1 MELFVAIGL
10 EKPSAERLVGFVES
24 ALPEHPAEHPDDLHI
39 TLHYIGEADCV
50 NEIAERL
57 SEVCY
62 PSFCI
67 NYAQINSFFRP
78 NEETNVI
85 WQDVDDQGHHLT
97 KLRAAISEALSDIP
111 FQRPDSFIPHITL
124 SYTAQPFDAAELTR
138 MAAPLAGEVW
148 EVREFQLWQVLPGTR
163 KPSFRKIASYR
174 LSAKRARSSVRLLC
188 VNDFHGALQ
197 ETDTDLGA
205 ARFVTAVREYVE
217 RHEDTAVIFG
227 GDNCFGEPVSDLFDG
242 KPVLDM
248 MKLLRTQATVLG
260 NHDLDSPVDVV
271 SGWSQR
277 ENIPLL
283 AANLIHA
290 ETGELPR
297 FVRPYEIV
305 SINGYRIAL
314 VGLCTVEQLP
324 GPDHPDSWAAY
335 ALTDPAEA
343 MAQYAALLREEKRSG
358 RLDAVIAL
366 THLGLRELGDGLL
379 DGEEALGTIE
389 KVPALDGIFTAHF
402 HRFLQLTRGRTA
414 VVQGGSRG
422 QGFAVLKLTFDEARD
437 ILSVVPL
444 TYDISGS
451 HAHYAEDPQM
461 RGITE
466 SYYREAEPRMGE
478 VIFTAEEDIHN
489 RNMADFSLPL
499 TGTSLSKLAADV
511 MRQATGCQVAMT
523 YAGRIGGAGFRKG
536 PVTLYDFYK
545 AYSFAN
551 ILVTTRMTGAQIWEN
566 VNIGMRTL
574 KEDGASP
581 LAVGGLIVTID
592 PTQPLLHRVLNIQ
605 EEDGSPLRMN
615 EEYSVVMEDYLA
627 ANPLGFR
634 FPDGEALTYHN
645 KNVRELM
652 LQYFRSRKAI
662 WNEYPTNIIVEKGR

>member
-10 EKPSAERLVGFVES
+10 EKPSAEKLVGFTES

-39 TLHYIGEADCV
+39 TLHYIGETGCV

-57 SEVCY
+57 SEVCC

-67 NYAQINSFFRP
+67 HYAQIDSFVRP
-78 NEETNVI
+78 GEETNVI
-85 WQDVDDQGHHLT
+85 WQAVDDQGNHLA
-97 KLRAAISEALSDIP
+97 KLRAVISEALSDVP
-111 FQRPDSFIPHITL
+111 FQRPDGFTPHITL

-138 MAAPLAGEVW
+138 MASPLAGEAW

-174 LSAKRARSSVRLLC
+174 LSAGRERGSVRLLC
-188 VNDFHGALQ
+188 VNDFHGSLQ
-197 ETDTDLGA
+197 ETDADLGA

-217 RHEDTAVIFG
+217 RHEETAVVFG

-242 KPVLDM
+242 RPVLDM
-248 MKLLRTQATVLG
+248 MKLLRTRASVLG

-283 AANLIHA
+283 AANLIHT
-290 ETGELPR
+290 ETGELPG

-324 GPDHPDSWAAY
+324 GPDHPGSWAAY
-335 ALTDPAEA
+335 TLTDPAEA
-343 MAQYAALLREEKRSG
+343 MARYGALLQEEKQSG

-379 DGEEALGTIE
+379 DGEEALDAIDKSPE
-389 KVPALDGIFTAHF
+389 LDGIFTAHF

-422 QGFAVLKLTFDEARD
+422 QGFAVLKLTFDETRGL
-437 ILSVVPL
+437 LSVVPL
-444 TYDISGS
+444 TYDVSGS
-451 HAHYAEDPQM
+451 HALYAEDPRM
-461 RGITE
+461 RAMTE
-466 SYYREAEPRMGE
+466 SYYRAAEPRMQE
-478 VIFTAEEDIHN
+478 IVFTAEEDIQN

-499 TGTSLSKLAADV
+499 TGTPLSKLAADV

-523 YAGRIGGAGFRKG
+523 YAGRVGGAGFRKG

-551 ILVTTRMTGAQIWEN
+551 ILVTTRMTGAQIREN
-566 VNIGMRTL
+566 IKIGMRTL

-592 PTQPLLHRVLNIQ
+592 PARPLLHRVLNIQ
-605 EEDGSPLRMN
+605 EEDGSPLRADK
-615 EEYSVVMEDYLA
+615 EYSVVIEDYLA
-627 ANPLGFR
+627 ANPFGFR

-652 LQYFRSRKAI
+652 LQYFRSRKTI
-662 WNEYPTNIIVEKGR
+662 RNEYPTNIIVEKGR